1 MGAIADDSATDFT
14 AFNAATLKAW
24 EAAAREE
31 LNGENPWE
39 KLDRRG
45 EGWIIHPYYSVENA
59 PNAAPLLEVSKN
71 EYLGARTWFNC
82 PRIRVTDTEKAN
94 DLALSFLQQGA
105 DGILFELQ
113 NSVNF
118 NDLLAKIDPG
128 YCSLNFLVRNNQ
140 FQVAAA
146 LRQFLAGRIA
156 TIPMLPGAFFG
167 NECITTSTESNFRFS
182 GFSIPDHA
190 NPSESIA
197 AGFRIFAEQ
206 IFDHNQLAVSV
217 NLGTDFFIELCK
229 LRAIRQVWKKLIE
242 KRKLTH
248 SQLLIHAVA
257 TPWVEK
263 NFEPHGN
270 MLKSTTAAM
279 AAILGGCDL
288 LTVDSENNDQMMTS
302 RIARNVSN
310 ILREES
316 FLSKVADPTA
326 GSYFIEDLTQQIA
339 EGAWKLI
346 EKP

>member
-1 MGAIADDSATDFT
+1 MGAFADDSANDFT
-14 AFNAATLKAW
+14 AFNAASLKAW

-45 EGWIIHPYYSVENA
+45 DGWAIRPFYSGG
-59 PNAAPLLEVSKN
+59 NAANTAPIIEVSGN
-71 EYLGARTWFNC
+71 EYLGARAWYNC
-82 PRIRVTDTEKAN
+82 PRILVSDTQKAN
-94 DLALSFLQQGA
+94 ELALRYLQHGA
-105 DGILFELQ
+105 DGILFELLDT
-113 NSVNF
+113 VNF
-118 NDLLAKIDPG
+118 DALLEKIDPG

-140 FQVAAA
+140 LQVAAA
-146 LRQFLAGRIA
+146 LRQFLDGRIA
-156 TIPMLPGAFFG
+156 TASMLPGAFFG
-167 NECITTSTESNFRFS
+167 DECTTTSTESNFRFS

-197 AGFRIFAEQ
+197 AGFRIFSEQ

-229 LRAIRQVWKKLIE
+229 LRAIRHVWKKLIE

-248 SQLLIHAVA
+248 SQLLIHAVS

-270 MLKSTTAAM
+270 MLKATTAAM

-288 LTVDSENNDQMMTS
+288 LTVDAENNDQMMMS

-339 EGAWKLI
+339 EGAWKII
-346 EKP
+346 EKS